1 MSTSLTIL
9 NHAGE
14 PHVYLDGENIFTAG
28 DQGASM
34 YAVINGEVDIVVNG
48 IVVET
53 VGSGGVF
60 GEMALIEHLER
71 SATARAKGKAD
82 VVTIDEKRF
91 LFLVANH
98 PTFAL
103 DMMRVLA
110 SRLRHMDKMI

>member
-9 NHAGE
+9 HHAGE
-14 PHVYLDGENIFTAG
+14 PAVYLDGENIFSAG
-28 DQGASM
+28 DHGTSM
-34 YAVINGEVDIVVNG
+34 YAVINGEVEIIVNG

-53 VGSGGVF
+53 VGGGGVF

-71 SATARAKGKAD
+71 SATARAKGTAD

-110 SRLRHMDKMI
+110 GRLRQMDKML